1 MAPKRLAKS
10 GLIAFAPIYCRAVL
24 GSGRVVIA
32 AILAAPLAAS
42 IATSLAASL
51 AASSASA
58 DPAVSQNVPLPVP
71 APLPKT
77 GTAPP
82 PGAAAARPASDKPA
96 SDKAAADKAASD
108 KGATD
113 KAAADKA
120 ASDKA
125 ATETRQAPGLFPF
138 SALFGNKSSTA
149 PAAPEPPSP
158 FDAKQRAL
166 LDRISNYLSSVQTM
180 VGKFVQVGP
189 DGGRTEGTFY
199 MQKPGRVRFEYNP
212 PSPIDIISDG
222 SSVVVRD
229 RKLATQDLYP
239 LSQTPL
245 RYLLAERINL
255 LRDTDVVSVNADDS
269 FATVVIE
276 QKQLLVGTDR
286 LMIMFDAKDLTL
298 KQWTVTD
305 PQGFDTTVA
314 VYNLDSTKK
323 PDPNLFVINYQREQT
338 GVQ

>member
-1 MAPKRLAKS
+1 MASRRPASS
-10 GLIAFAPIYCRAVL
+10 GLIAIAPILCRVMIGFCCGAIVAIAV
-24 GSGRVVIA
+24 
-32 AILAAPLAAS
+32 
-42 IATSLAASL
+42 ATFGVF
-51 AASSASA
+51 SASA
-58 DPAVSQNVPLPVP
+58 DPVVSENVPLPVP

-77 GTAPP
+77 GTTPAP
-82 PGAAAARPASDKPA
+82 AAAAAKP
-96 SDKAAADKAASD
+96 
-108 KGATD
+108 ATD
-113 KAAADKA
+113 KAATDKA
-120 ASDKA
+120 ATDKAANDKAANDKA
-125 ATETRQAPGLFPF
+125 ATERPSLFPF
-138 SALFGNKSSTA
+138 SALFGNKSSSTTPA
-149 PAAPEPPSP
+149 PSAPEPPSP

-166 LDRISNYLSSVQTM
+166 LDRISNYLSSAQTM
-180 VGKFVQVGP
+180 MGKFVQVGP

-199 MQKPGRVRFEYNP
+199 MQKPGRVRFQYNP

-255 LRDTDVVSVNADDS
+255 LRDTDVVSVSADDS

-276 QKQLLVGTDR
+276 QKQLFVGTDR

>member
-1 MAPKRLAKS
+1 MAHQRPAKS
-10 GLIAFAPIYCRAVL
+10 GLIAIAPAARHAVVLCCGAIMAIGIAVL
-24 GSGRVVIA
+24 VVSPT
-32 AILAAPLAAS
+32 L
-42 IATSLAASL
+42 
-51 AASSASA
+51 A
-58 DPAVSQNVPLPVP
+58 DPVVSEKVPLPVP

-77 GTAPP
+77 GSAPAAVP
-82 PGAAAARPASDKPA
+82 KTGSAAQPAAAAAKPANDKAASDKPA
-96 SDKAAADKAASD
+96 S
-108 KGATD
+108 
-113 KAAADKA
+113 
-120 ASDKA
+120 
-125 ATETRQAPGLFPF
+125 ETRQTPSLFPF
-138 SALFGNKSSTA
+138 SALFGNNSSTA
-149 PAAPEPPSP
+149 STPPKAPEPPSP

-166 LDRISNYLSSVQTM
+166 LDRISAYLSSVQTM

-199 MQKPGRVRFEYNP
+199 LQKPGRVRFQYTP

-245 RYLLAERINL
+245 RYLLAERIDL
-255 LRDTDVVSVNADDS
+255 LRDTDVVSVSADDS

-276 QKQLLVGTDR
+276 QKQLFVGTDR

-314 VYNLDSTKK
+314 VYNLDSSKK

>member
-1 MAPKRLAKS
+1 MAPRRLARS
-10 GLIAFAPIYCRAVL
+10 GLIAVAPILCRGVISLCCAIVAATALATL
-24 GSGRVVIA
+24 G
-32 AILAAPLAAS
+32 AP
-42 IATSLAASL
+42 
-51 AASSASA
+51 SASAA
-58 DPAVSQNVPLPVP
+58 DPAVSENIPLPIP

-77 GTAPP
+77 GSAAPP
-82 PGAAAARPASDKPA
+82 AAAAAKPANEKPA
-96 SDKAAADKAASD
+96 SDKAGSD
-108 KGATD
+108 KPT
-113 KAAADKA
+113 
-120 ASDKA
+120 
-125 ATETRQAPGLFPF
+125 TETRQTPSLFPF
-138 SALFGNKSSTA
+138 SALFGNKSST
-149 PAAPEPPSP
+149 PAPPSP

-189 DGGRTEGTFY
+189 DGGRTEGAFY
-199 MQKPGRVRFEYNP
+199 MQKPGRVRFQYNP
-212 PSPIDIISDG
+212 PSPIDIVSDG

-245 RYLLAERINL
+245 RYLLAERIDL
-255 LRDTDVVSVNADDS
+255 LRDTDVVSVGADDS

-276 QKQLLVGTDR
+276 QKQLFVGTDR

>member
-1 MAPKRLAKS
+1 MALRRLARS
-10 GLIAFAPIYCRAVL
+10 GLIAVAPILCRGVIGLCCAIVAATALATL
-24 GSGRVVIA
+24 G
-32 AILAAPLAAS
+32 AP
-42 IATSLAASL
+42 
-51 AASSASA
+51 SASAA
-58 DPAVSQNVPLPVP
+58 DPAVSENIPLPIP

-77 GTAPP
+77 GSAAPP
-82 PGAAAARPASDKPA
+82 AATAAKPANEKPA
-96 SDKAAADKAASD
+96 S
-108 KGATD
+108 
-113 KAAADKA
+113 DKA

-125 ATETRQAPGLFPF
+125 ASDKAAKDKPATETRQTPSLFPF
-138 SALFGNKSSTA
+138 SALFGNKSST
-149 PAAPEPPSP
+149 PVPEPPSP

-166 LDRISNYLSSVQTM
+166 LDRISNYLSSVRTM

-199 MQKPGRVRFEYNP
+199 MQKPGRVRFQYNP
-212 PSPIDIISDG
+212 PSPIDIVSDG

-245 RYLLAERINL
+245 RYLLAERIDL
-255 LRDTDVVSVNADDS
+255 LRDTDVVSVGADDS

-276 QKQLLVGTDR
+276 QKQLFVGTDR